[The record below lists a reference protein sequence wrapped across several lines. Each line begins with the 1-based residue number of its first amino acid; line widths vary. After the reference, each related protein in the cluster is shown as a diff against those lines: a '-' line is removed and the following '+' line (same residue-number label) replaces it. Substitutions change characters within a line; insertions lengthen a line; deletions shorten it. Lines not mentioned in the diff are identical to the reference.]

1 MTKYLTEYKNYILN
15 CLNDENT
22 DFKKLIAY
30 HLDKIKFF
38 QHERFIHLIVT
49 VLFAICTI
57 MCILAIVIWQ
67 NISLL
72 PLAILLLILLIPY
85 IKHYYFLENSVQQ
98 LYKYYDKMYEK
109 AYGFSQKSEDT
120 HK

>member
-1 MTKYLTEYKNYILN
+1 MTKYLTEYKKYILK
-15 CLNDENT
+15 CLEDENT

-57 MCILAIVIWQ
+57 MCILAIVLWG
-67 NISLL
+67 NITIV
-72 PLAILLLILLIPY
+72 PLAVLLLVLLVPY
-85 IKHYYFLENSVQQ
+85 IKHYYFRENSVQQ
-98 LYKYYDKMYEK
+98 LYKYYDRMYEK
-109 AYGFSQKSEDT
+109 AYGFSQPEEELK
-120 HK
+120 K